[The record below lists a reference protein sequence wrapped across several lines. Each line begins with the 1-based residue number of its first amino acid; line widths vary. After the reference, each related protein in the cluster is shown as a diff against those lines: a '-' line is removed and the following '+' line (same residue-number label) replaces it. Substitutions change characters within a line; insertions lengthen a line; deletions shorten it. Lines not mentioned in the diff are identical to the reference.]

1 LKIKKVKR
9 QIFYFFLASFLLSAC
24 SIYRSEGRRLFED
37 RSSGKIRPLT
47 LPSEGPERTNKA
59 ALLQQNEI
67 EPTPLNCWSQPARD
81 PIWRLLPSESYSVR
95 LLNNSDPRNPTERL
109 IEICVEVNR
118 DESL

>member
-1 LKIKKVKR
+1 VKG
-9 QIFYFFLASFLLSAC
+9 QIFYFFLASFLVSAC

-47 LPSEGPERTNKA
+47 LPSEGLDETNKA

-95 LLNNSDPRNPTERL
+95 LLKSSGPGNPTEGL

-118 DESL
+118 DDGL